1 MSDQNPPSQD
11 PSQDPQ
17 QPGQDPTQGSGSY
30 PPPSSGNEPPYG
42 PYGEQPG
49 PYGQQ
54 PGQGQY
60 GPYGQQPGYGQPG
73 QQPGYGAPGQPGYG
87 QPYSAQPGYGQPYAP
102 GGWQPA
108 PKHPQATLAM
118 VLGIVGLVGGFVC
131 ALPLFAAPFAW
142 YIGGKAVKEID
153 ADPQAY
159 SGRSEASTGKI
170 LGIVGSVL
178 LALGILAIAFFVVL
192 GLSGAFDPDYSSY
205 DDIRSVT
212 AALMR

>member
-1 MSDQNPPSQD
+1 MSDQNSPSQD
-11 PSQDPQ
+11 PSQEPQ
-17 QPGQDPTQGSGSY
+17 QPGQDPNHGSGSY
-30 PPPSSGNEPPYG
+30 PPPPPGGQPPYG
-42 PYGEQPG
+42 QYGQQQPG
-49 PYGQQ
+49 P
-54 PGQGQY
+54 GQY
-60 GPYGQQPGYGQPG
+60 G

-87 QPYSAQPGYGQPYAP
+87 QPYPQQPGYGQPYAP

-131 ALPLFAAPFAW
+131 GLPLLAAPFAW

-153 ADPQAY
+153 ADPQQY

-170 LGIVGSVL
+170 LGIVGTVL
-178 LALGILAIAFFVVL
+178 LALVLLAIVFIVVL
-192 GLSGAFDPDYSSY
+192 GLSGAFDSDYSSY

-212 AALMR
+212 AALLR